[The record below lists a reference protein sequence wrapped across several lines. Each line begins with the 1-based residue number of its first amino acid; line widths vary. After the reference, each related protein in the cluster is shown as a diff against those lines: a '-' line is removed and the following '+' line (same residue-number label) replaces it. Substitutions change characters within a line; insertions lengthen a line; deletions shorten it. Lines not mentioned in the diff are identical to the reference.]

1 MKQEHLQIIEQS
13 ILNDQDRLNEVD
25 SKQEIAD
32 IENMLY
38 IFNHYETELVN
49 LNLELL
55 KPYLAEKPDVF
66 VTLEFIQC
74 LLLGNLNNQLNF
86 ELDED
91 QRGLLVWI
99 CRMLETKKQE
109 LSIQPKLKDEEKYQ
123 IEQRLNSN
131 KDAYEILT
139 KEDNTYLSASQIN
152 NLAKTVSLEPEKLY
166 EFYQDLIKR
175 NNYIY
180 LQNNLQEEVE
190 EEVIIPEHIY
200 SEEPDEIVKEEES
213 KEELNE
219 IENEDNI
226 EQTLNAIMEEN
237 IPVENTENS
246 NDEEMS
252 LENAENPNDEEDIP
266 LENIETPNDEEIPV
280 ENIENTDY
288 EEEIPTITR
297 EINLGKPEVN
307 DNIFTSNT
315 YLNNLKEETKNIVIE
330 NDLEEKVQEIIDT
343 LEKNNLLERMAY
355 LLDDLILYSSK
366 QIINTILTLAQE
378 ENIAIKM
385 LFQIPSIF
393 LNNTSLYQEKYIAG
407 SFTNFINN
415 VKILKENGIE
425 INKVA
430 KNSLAVLVM
439 PYQKLETNLKI
450 AKLYKI
456 PFTNRANHEEY
467 NFLLANDL
475 ASTLDQY
482 IEMGLEIYVKEKT
495 SRLIN
500 PDKTMFYRLYFANQK
515 HLQYICQFEKDNSY
529 IWLDK
534 EITSKTGYGI
544 TKDNY
549 LEKTSTIITPNNELY
564 DEVIQNNYNDEIYE
578 EVLNHKWIKLLEQY
592 RFNNQNYYLINS
604 IKISRLKVLRLF
616 STILKSNIKTLKEAF
631 LYIVL
636 TNTVI
641 NEKQSNTLRS
651 AIEEICEEKVV

>member
-109 LSIQPKLKDEEKYQ
+109 LSLQPKLKDEEKYQ

-213 KEELNE
+213 KEDLNE
-219 IENEDNI
+219 IENGDNI

-266 LENIETPNDEEIPV
+266 LENIETPNDEKIPV
-280 ENIENTDY
+280 ENIESTDY
-288 EEEIPTITR
+288 EEKIPTITR

-315 YLNNLKEETKNIVIE
+315 YLNNLKEEDMTELVQRVKTE
-330 NDLEEKVQEIIDT
+330 NDKE
-343 LEKNNLLERMAY
+343 
-355 LLDDLILYSSK
+355 
-366 QIINTILTLAQE
+366 
-378 ENIAIKM
+378 
-385 LFQIPSIF
+385 
-393 LNNTSLYQEKYIAG
+393 G
-407 SFTNFINN
+407 NFE
-415 VKILKENGIE
+415 LK
-425 INKVA
+425 
-430 KNSLAVLVM
+430 
-439 PYQKLETNLKI
+439 
-450 AKLYKI
+450 
-456 PFTNRANHEEY
+456 
-467 NFLLANDL
+467 
-475 ASTLDQY
+475 
-482 IEMGLEIYVKEKT
+482 
-495 SRLIN
+495 
-500 PDKTMFYRLYFANQK
+500 
-515 HLQYICQFEKDNSY
+515 
-529 IWLDK
+529 
-534 EITSKTGYGI
+534 
-544 TKDNY
+544 
-549 LEKTSTIITPNNELY
+549 
-564 DEVIQNNYNDEIYE
+564 
-578 EVLNHKWIKLLEQY
+578 
-592 RFNNQNYYLINS
+592 
-604 IKISRLKVLRLF
+604 
-616 STILKSNIKTLKEAF
+616 
-631 LYIVL
+631 
-636 TNTVI
+636 
-641 NEKQSNTLRS
+641 
-651 AIEEICEEKVV
+651 